1 MMSSTRKIK
10 PTRAIDHREF
20 EAYVRANL
28 EANMANTIL
37 LTIGIRSYAGILQV
51 DDFNI
56 ELLNVRNAVNE
67 KEQLELF
74 VRDSASSIIEV
85 KPAIL
90 RELKAFQRECERH
103 FNNPNGRVNSAV
115 RRAAKTNQKDSKVL
129 QYREKPVNNEN
140 YVIET
145 DWSFNNED
153 ILDYDAQ
160 FHGSTVA
167 SNFNVKEIIH
177 VYVTSQQINHFF
189 EKNMKITAQEI
200 QKFIFLLQHNLAWH
214 IENLY
219 EFALKIRT
227 NHILY
232 RQFTED
238 FGRYSRSKPDM
249 GLQEKCQWL
258 VTYIK
263 KTSYKP
269 SGYGQ

>member
-51 DDFNI
+51 HDFNI

-90 RELKAFQRECERH
+90 RKLKAFQRECEKH
-103 FNNPNGRVNSAV
+103 FCNPNGRVNSGNSSSTRCENEPKRFKSASNSSPMV
-115 RRAAKTNQKDSKVL
+115 FRERSNDPEEYFKLK
-129 QYREKPVNNEN
+129 YREQPVNKEN
-140 YVIET
+140 DAIET

-189 EKNMKITAQEI
+189 EKNMEITAQG
-200 QKFIFLLQHNLAWH
+200 
-214 IENLY
+214 
-219 EFALKIRT
+219 T
-227 NHILY
+227 VSS
-232 RQFTED
+232 D
-238 FGRYSRSKPDM
+238 
-249 GLQEKCQWL
+249 
-258 VTYIK
+258 
-263 KTSYKP
+263 
-269 SGYGQ
+269 